1 MQLSFDIMRWLHIAS
16 GFLALCVFWIPIV
29 TKKGG
34 RTHHRFGWLYVIAMG
49 IVSVTAFFMGIY
61 RIAWDAGPDPDAIPY
76 SWFLLFVAVLSSA
89 TAWYGIRVLSQK
101 KRHLVHRKWSDLLFP
116 FILLGS
122 GIGVSLYGWVI
133 DFGLLHYFPWL
144 GIFLGGTQLL
154 YWLRVPVKKSHW
166 VVEHIVGMMSCCIST
181 LTAFLVFGI
190 PRLLQVEAASLWVW
204 LLPTVLLL
212 PLIFWFTSPYKEKL
226 DKPRIL

>member
-1 MQLSFDIMRWLHIAS
+1 MQLCFDIMRWLHIVS

-29 TKKGG
+29 TRKGE
-34 RTHHRFGWLYVIAMG
+34 RTHHRVGWLYVIAMG
-49 IVSVTAFFMGIY
+49 IVSLTAFFMGMY

-89 TAWYGIRVLSQK
+89 TAWYGIRVLYHK
-101 KRHLVHRKWSDLLFP
+101 KRQVVHRKWSDLLFP
-116 FILLGS
+116 LILFGS

-133 DFGLLHYFPWL
+133 ELALLQFFPLL

-154 YWLRVPVKKSHW
+154 YWLTVPVKKSHW

-190 PRLLQVEAASLWVW
+190 PRLLQVEAASLWIW
-204 LLPTVLLL
+204 LLPTVVLL
-212 PLIFWFTSPYKEKL
+212 PLIFAFTNTYKRKL
-226 DKPRIL
+226 DRPRRL

>member
-1 MQLSFDIMRWLHIAS
+1 MRWLHIVS

-29 TKKGG
+29 TRKGG
-34 RTHHRFGWLYVIAMG
+34 RTHHRVGWLYVIAMG
-49 IVSVTAFFMGIY
+49 IVSLTAFFMGMY

-89 TAWYGIRVLSQK
+89 TAWYGIRVLYHK
-101 KRHLVHRKWSDLLFP
+101 KRQVVHRKWSDLLFP
-116 FILLGS
+116 LILFGS
-122 GIGVSLYGWVI
+122 GIGVSLYGLVI
-133 DFGLLHYFPWL
+133 ERALLQFFPLL

-154 YWLRVPVKKSHW
+154 YWLTVPVKKSHW

-190 PRLLQVEAASLWVW
+190 PRLLQVEAASLWIW
-204 LLPTVLLL
+204 LLPTVVLL
-212 PLIFWFTSPYKEKL
+212 PLIFAFTNTYKRKL
-226 DKPRIL
+226 DRPRRL

>member
-1 MQLSFDIMRWLHIAS
+1 MQLCFDIMRWLHIVS

-29 TKKGG
+29 TRKGG
-34 RTHHRFGWLYVIAMG
+34 RTHHRVGWLYVIAMG
-49 IVSVTAFFMGIY
+49 IVSVTAFFMGMY

-89 TAWYGIRVLSQK
+89 TAWYGIRVLYHK
-101 KRHLVHRKWSDLLFP
+101 KRQVVHRKWSDLLFP
-116 FILLGS
+116 LILFGS
-122 GIGVSLYGWVI
+122 GIGVSLYGLVI
-133 DFGLLHYFPWL
+133 ERALLQFFPLL

-154 YWLRVPVKKSHW
+154 YWLTVPVKKSHW

-190 PRLLQVEAASLWVW
+190 PRLLQVEAASLWIW
-204 LLPTVLLL
+204 LLPTVVLL
-212 PLIFWFTSPYKEKL
+212 PLIFAFTNTYKRKL
-226 DKPRIL
+226 DRPRRL

>member
-1 MQLSFDIMRWLHIAS
+1 MQLCFDIMRWLHIVS

-29 TKKGG
+29 TRKGG
-34 RTHHRFGWLYVIAMG
+34 RTHHRVGWLYVIAMG
-49 IVSVTAFFMGIY
+49 IVSLTAFFMGMY

-89 TAWYGIRVLSQK
+89 TAWYGIRVLYHK
-101 KRHLVHRKWSDLLFP
+101 KRQVVHRKWSDLLFP
-116 FILLGS
+116 LILFGS
-122 GIGVSLYGWVI
+122 GIGVSLYGLVI
-133 DFGLLHYFPWL
+133 ERALLQFFPLL

-154 YWLRVPVKKSHW
+154 YWLTVPVKKSHW

-190 PRLLQVEAASLWVW
+190 PRLLQVEAASLWIW
-204 LLPTVLLL
+204 LLPTVVLL
-212 PLIFWFTSPYKEKL
+212 PLIFAFTNTYKRKL
-226 DKPRIL
+226 DRPRRL

>member
-1 MQLSFDIMRWLHIAS
+1 MQLCFDIMRWLHIVS

-29 TKKGG
+29 TRKGG
-34 RTHHRFGWLYVIAMG
+34 RTHHRVGWLYVIAMG
-49 IVSVTAFFMGIY
+49 IVSVTALFMGIY

-89 TAWYGIRVLSQK
+89 TAWYGIRVLYHK
-101 KRHLVHRKWSDLLFP
+101 KRQVVHRKWSDLLFP
-116 FILLGS
+116 LILFGS

-133 DFGLLHYFPWL
+133 EFALLQFFPLL

-154 YWLRVPVKKSHW
+154 YWLTVPVKKSHW

-190 PRLLQVEAASLWVW
+190 PRLLQVEAASLWIW
-204 LLPTVLLL
+204 LLPTVVLL
-212 PLIFWFTSPYKEKL
+212 PLIFAFTNTYKKKL
-226 DKPRIL
+226 DRPRRL